1 MELINRK
8 DYIDWLNLWRDKP
21 LIKVITGVRRCG
33 KSTLLSLYRKKLLE
47 SGVKKEQIISINLE
61 DLKYDHLKTYID
73 LNDEIEKKLMR
84 DKMNYIFID
93 EIQNIKSFEKAVNS
107 LHLKE
112 NCDIYITGSNA
123 YILSSELATLL
134 TGRFVQIEML
144 PLSFKEYFSSNI
156 ENLTKEEAF
165 NQYLEFGSFPYVKE
179 LVPNRKLIQEYHE
192 GLYSTLFIK
201 DIVQRNGISD
211 FSLLERLTKFLLQ
224 NIGCRTS
231 AKKISDSLKMGGFSG
246 DQKTIDKYI
255 VSLLESFLF
264 YEAQRYGVKGR
275 QVFST
280 LSKYYVVDL
289 GLRHSL
295 VKQSQRDFGY
305 ILENVVY
312 LELKRRG
319 FNVYVGQLEGDLE
332 IDFVCVRGDETHYY
346 QVSATT
352 LDESTLERELKP
364 FTKVK
369 DNFPKLL
376 LTLDTIQREVNYDG
390 VQKMNIID
398 WLLVS

>member
-33 KSTLLSLYRKKLLE
+33 KSTLLSLYRKDLLE

-211 FSLLERLTKFLLQ
+211 FTLLERLTKFLLQ

-289 GLRHSL
+289 GLKHSL

-352 LDESTLERELKP
+352 LDESTLERELNP

-376 LTLDTIQREVNYDG
+376 LTLDTIQREANYDG
-390 VQKMNIID
+390 IQKMNIID

>member
-33 KSTLLSLYRKKLLE
+33 KSTLLSLYRKDLLE

-93 EIQNIKSFEKAVNS
+93 EIQNIASFEKTVNS

-201 DIVQRNGISD
+201 DIVQRNGIND
-211 FSLLERLTKFLLQ
+211 FTLLERLTKFLLQ

-231 AKKISDSLKMGGFSG
+231 AKKISDSLKTGGFSG

-289 GLRHSL
+289 GLKHSL

-332 IDFVCVRGDETHYY
+332 IDFVCVRGDEMQYY
-346 QVSATT
+346 QISATT
-352 LDESTLERELKP
+352 LDESTLERELNP

-369 DNFPKLL
+369 DNFPKFL
-376 LTLDTIQREVNYDG
+376 LTLDTIQRELNYDG
-390 VQKMNIID
+390 IQKMNIID
-398 WLLVS
+398 WLLAS

>member
-33 KSTLLSLYRKKLLE
+33 KSTLLSLYRKDLLE

-352 LDESTLERELKP
+352 LDESTLERELNP

-376 LTLDTIQREVNYDG
+376 LTLDTIQREANYDG
-390 VQKMNIID
+390 IQKMNIID

>member
-33 KSTLLSLYRKKLLE
+33 KSTLLSLYRKDLLE

-289 GLRHSL
+289 GLKHSL

-352 LDESTLERELKP
+352 LDESTLERELNP

-376 LTLDTIQREVNYDG
+376 LTLDTIQREANYDG
-390 VQKMNIID
+390 IQKMNIID